1 MNTGNTLPGS
11 HGGLQKVGKSLT
23 TTTTRSIDEAQIMG
37 LDKKKAWPSKG
48 SLMEEKPKIKA
59 GKGDSNES
67 YGMYV
72 SLWSSPA
79 LYPNI

>member
-1 MNTGNTLPGS
+1 MNTGNMLPGS

-23 TTTTRSIDEAQIMG
+23 TTTRSIDEAQITG

-48 SLMEEKPKIKA
+48 SLMEEKPKIKE

-67 YGMYV
+67 
-72 SLWSSPA
+72 
-79 LYPNI
+79 